1 MSPSKDQ
8 PFLLGLIGNPVEHSR
23 SPQIFERFF
32 SSEGYSH
39 AQYHLFPLNSVH
51 ELNELISSQPALMGF
66 NVTIPFKQDILSILH
81 YISPEALSI
90 GAVNTVKIIRNR
102 ESKTHEL
109 HGYNTDYFGF
119 EASLKELPQKPQK
132 AIVIGTGGSSK
143 AVTAVLKAHEIPF
156 SYVSR
161 SMGLTLSETSYSK
174 TLIVNCTP
182 VGMHPK
188 IDETPLVN
196 LHSFDNTCTLI
207 DLIYNP
213 DQTLIMKQCQK
224 NGIFAMNGKR
234 MLQIQA
240 EKAWSIFKS

>member
-1 MSPSKDQ
+1 MPLSKDQ

-32 SSEGYSH
+32 SAEGYSH
-39 AQYHLFPLNSVH
+39 AQYHLFPLKSVQ
-51 ELNELISSQPALMGF
+51 ELTDLISSNPDLMGF
-66 NVTIPFKQDILSILH
+66 NVTIPFKQDILSLLH
-81 YISPEALSI
+81 FTSPEALSI
-90 GAVNTVKIIRNR
+90 GAINTVKIIRNS
-102 ESKTHEL
+102 ESETYEL

-119 EASLKELPQKPQK
+119 EASLKDLPQKPQK

-143 AVTAVLKAHEIPF
+143 AVTAVLKAHDIPF

-161 SMGLTLSETSYSK
+161 SMGLTLSETSYAE
-174 TLIVNCTP
+174 TLIINCTP

-188 IDETPLVN
+188 IDESPLVN
-196 LHSFDNTCTLI
+196 LNYFDKTCTLI

-213 DQTLIMKQCQK
+213 EQTLIMQQCQK

-240 EKAWSIFKS
+240 EKAWEIFKS